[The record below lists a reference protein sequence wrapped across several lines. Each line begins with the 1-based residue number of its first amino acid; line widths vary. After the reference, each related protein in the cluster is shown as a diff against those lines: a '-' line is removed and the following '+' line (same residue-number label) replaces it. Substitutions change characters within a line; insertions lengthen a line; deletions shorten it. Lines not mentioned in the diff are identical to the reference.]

1 MRNSYNRFLKGL
13 FAAIFFLGITSVAN
27 AQKEQPDSVSAV
39 SRVNMDHLKK
49 YPTLQ
54 LSNALQGQAA
64 GLIAI
69 PNVGGIGYDNS
80 TFYVRGLHNNGTS
93 EAIVIIDGI
102 KRPIDDILPEEIE
115 SIQILKDATAKIMYG
130 EQATN
135 GVILVRTKRGKANER
150 VIRVGL
156 EYGIQP
162 VTRMPEFLDS
172 YNYATLF
179 NEACVNDGIQPFYSA
194 TDLEGYKNS
203 KG

>member
-1 MRNSYNRFLKGL
+1 M
-13 FAAIFFLGITSVAN
+13 
-27 AQKEQPDSVSAV
+27 
-39 SRVNMDHLKK
+39 
-49 YPTLQ
+49 
-54 LSNALQGQAA
+54 
-64 GLIAI
+64 
-69 PNVGGIGYDNS
+69 
-80 TFYVRGLHNNGTS
+80 RGLHNNGTS

-172 YNYATLF
+172 YNYAY
-179 NEACVNDGIQPFYSA
+179 AVQ
-194 TDLEGYKNS
+194 
-203 KG
+203 